1 MFPKIRSFSSTGSLS
16 IKSYKS
22 GVWEPCKAPSA
33 IAIGGH
39 KGPLTEM
46 KNKSDNRQWRSERG
60 WQLPSGVLYG
70 KGVKVC
76 LCRSGHGF
84 PLISFESDSRIL
96 QQDEIEGQSTGLLS
110 SCLCDRCMSIFLYYL
125 CVKNTALKCW
135 AHKAKRSPRSLMD
148 RQTVDTCSVVGRGSI
163 IAFLW
168 KKVKFNFFFF
178 FFNQKTRNITTF
190 SYQLEMQKWSSLMI
204 WGCIW
209 ASERG
214 DLFSKIVLTTHKQ
227 RGCNLQSH

>member
-1 MFPKIRSFSSTGSLS
+1 MFPKIRSFSSIVSLS

-33 IAIGGH
+33 MAIGGH
-39 KGPLTEM
+39 KGPLTAM

-60 WQLPSGVLYG
+60 WQLPSGMLYG

-96 QQDEIEGQSTGLLS
+96 QQDETEGQSTGLLS
-110 SCLCDRCMSIFLYYL
+110 SCLCDRRMSIFLYYL
-125 CVKNTALKCW
+125 CVKNTALKSW
-135 AHKAKRSPRSLMD
+135 AYKAKCSPRSLKD
-148 RQTVDTCSVVGRGSI
+148 RQTTCSVVGRGNI
-163 IAFLW
+163 IAFLR
-168 KKVKFNFFFF
+168 KKVMFNCFYFYFSP
-178 FFNQKTRNITTF
+178 KTRNITTF
-190 SYQLEMQKWSSLMI
+190 SYQLKMQKWLSLGV

-214 DLFSKIVLTTHKQ
+214 DLFSKIVLMTHIQ
-227 RGCNLQSH
+227 RGWNFQSC